1 MDGGL
6 CVPNTK
12 AEGPL
17 AGSRWGFLKQRDILH
32 GRWEHGEGTPPPPV
46 SSEPPP
52 LPAGATEV
60 TGPRAAADRGG
71 LMVCLGVLQA
81 LLSVAFLSPPR
92 S

>member
-32 GRWEHGEGTPPPPV
+32 GRWEHGEGTPPSPRV
-46 SSEPPP
+46 F
-52 LPAGATEV
+52 
-60 TGPRAAADRGG
+60 RAASFACGSHGGDRAPSGCRLWRAYGVPGSPSGTSVSG
-71 LMVCLGVLQA
+71 L
-81 LLSVAFLSPPR
+81 P
-92 S
+92 